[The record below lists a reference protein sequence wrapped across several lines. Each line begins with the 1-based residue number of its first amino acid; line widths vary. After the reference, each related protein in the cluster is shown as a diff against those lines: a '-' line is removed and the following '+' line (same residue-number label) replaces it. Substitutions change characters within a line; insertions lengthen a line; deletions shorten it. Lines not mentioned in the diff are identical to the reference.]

1 MARTRRCDVTN
12 ARFAR
17 DPAPLDGQCSCEAC
31 RGFSRAYLRHLFGAR
46 ELRAY
51 RLLTLHNLTFYQR
64 LMREMRHGIA
74 TGVFG
79 AYRSQFLAR
88 YGAHLT
94 SAEAGD

>member
-1 MARTRRCDVTN
+1 VARTRRCDVTN

-46 ELRAY
+46 ELLAY

-74 TGVFG
+74 CSRRRGDRVAPTSRGEG
-79 AYRSQFLAR
+79 GSQA
-88 YGAHLT
+88 
-94 SAEAGD
+94 